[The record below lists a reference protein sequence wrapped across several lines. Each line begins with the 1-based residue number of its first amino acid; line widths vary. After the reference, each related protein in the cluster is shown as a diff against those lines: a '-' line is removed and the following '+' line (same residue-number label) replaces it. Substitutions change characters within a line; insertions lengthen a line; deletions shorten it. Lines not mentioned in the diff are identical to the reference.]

1 MNHDHANLRQR
12 SPSYSPPRSSNR
24 RSPSYEAPRRNSDRC
39 CIASNQ
45 NFSIKCIGLDPGTRG
60 APGLL
65 HLEAGKTMGGKNM
78 RKILACLRLV
88 ERRSR
93 RSILGKDRIQSC
105 WASFVCFRMPKRSRS
120 RSPSQRSQIPWEDEE
135 TLRSLNCKA
144 CNVRGAL
151 KTNFDQNLFL
161 GLP

>member
-1 MNHDHANLRQR
+1 MTLLEGQGWLWLALRLEHPGYFGNVYFDFKCYHDHANLRQR
-12 SPSYSPPRSSNR
+12 SPSYSPPRSSYR

-39 CIASNQ
+39 CIASHQ

-93 RSILGKDRIQSC
+93 RSIAGKDRIQSC
-105 WASFVCFRMPKRSRS
+105 
-120 RSPSQRSQIPWEDEE
+120 Q
-135 TLRSLNCKA
+135 A
-144 CNVRGAL
+144 CIFLFQDAQEVKIQVAL
-151 KTNFDQNLFL
+151 SAISNPL
-161 GLP
+161 GG

>member
-1 MNHDHANLRQR
+1 MQRRRESPSYDPPRRARLVVASIEIWNIWVILYHDHANLRQR

-45 NFSIKCIGLDPGTRG
+45 NFPFKCIGLDPGTRG

-65 HLEAGKTMGGKNM
+65 RLEAGKTMGGKNM

-93 RSILGKDRIQSC
+93 RSIAGKDRIQSC
-105 WASFVCFRMPKRSRS
+105 
-120 RSPSQRSQIPWEDEE
+120 
-135 TLRSLNCKA
+135 
-144 CNVRGAL
+144 
-151 KTNFDQNLFL
+151 
-161 GLP
+161 